1 MSVETIQVQTAQ
13 PTADEAAAALAE
25 AAKTAPT
32 SEAEARAKIAADVA
46 AAEAAK
52 AAPVAR
58 PEWLDEK
65 FATPEDM
72 AKAYAELSKKLGAP
86 KEEAKPEAEKTEAEK
101 AKEAADKAAAEK
113 DKGETPKASEVVA
126 DLSAKFLAQ
135 DGKLTDADYAAAE
148 AIGHDRATVDAFIA
162 GQQALAEVA
171 TQRITSAAGGKESM
185 DRMFAWAS
193 TSLPAAEIDTF
204 NKSFE
209 GADVNAAVVA
219 MEQLKGKYEAA
230 NGRDPT
236 LIGGKPAA
244 TATDVFTSWAQ
255 VQDAMKDDRYAR
267 DHAYRTTVEQKLAR
281 SNNIR

>member
-1 MSVETIQVQTAQ
+1 MSVETIQVQAAQ
-13 PTADEAAAALAE
+13 QTSEESAAALA
-25 AAKTAPT
+25 AAAATAPT
-32 SEAEARAKIAADVA
+32 NEAEARAQIEAQKA

-52 AAPVAR
+52 APPAER
-58 PEWLDEK
+58 PSWLNEK
-65 FATPEDM
+65 FQSPEEL
-72 AKAYAELSKKLGAP
+72 AKAYEELEKKLGAQ

-101 AKEAADKAAAEK
+101 AKEEADKKAAD
-113 DKGETPKASEVVA
+113 ETPKKASEVVA
-126 DLSAKFLAQ
+126 DLNAKFLAQ

-171 TQRITSAAGGKESM
+171 TQRITGAAGGKESM

-209 GADVNAAVVA
+209 GADVNAAVIA

-230 NGRDPT
+230 NGKDPT

-244 TATDVFTSWAQ
+244 ASSDVFSSWAQ
-255 VQDAMKDDRYAR
+255 VQTAMSDDRYSK
-267 DHAYRTTVEQKLAR
+267 DHAYRTSVEQKLAR

>member
-1 MSVETIQVQTAQ
+1 LSVETIQVQTVA
-13 PTADEAAAALAE
+13 PTAEESAAALA
-25 AAKTAPT
+25 AAAAAAPT
-32 SEAEARAKIAADVA
+32 NEAEARAKIEAEKA
-46 AAEAAK
+46 AA
-52 AAPVAR
+52 AAPAR
-58 PEWLDEK
+58 PEWLDPK
-65 FATPEDM
+65 FQSPEDM
-72 AKAYAELSKKLGAP
+72 AKAYAELEKKLGAP
-86 KEEAKPEAEKTEAEK
+86 KEEPKPEAEKTAEQI
-101 AKEAADKAAAEK
+101 AKEAADKAAAEAAPK
-113 DKGETPKASEVVA
+113 KASEVVA
-126 DLSAKFLAQ
+126 DLNTKFLAQ

-193 TSLPAAEIDTF
+193 TSIPAAEIETF
-204 NKSFE
+204 NKAFD

-230 NGRDPT
+230 NGKDPT
-236 LIGGKPAA
+236 LVAGKPGANA
-244 TATDVFTSWAQ
+244 SDVFTSWAQ